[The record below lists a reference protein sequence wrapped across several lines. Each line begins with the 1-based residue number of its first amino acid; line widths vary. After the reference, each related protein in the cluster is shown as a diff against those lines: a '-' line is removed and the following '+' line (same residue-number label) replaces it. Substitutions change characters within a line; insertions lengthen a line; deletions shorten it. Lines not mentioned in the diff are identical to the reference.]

1 MMTSTGKQVAECSM
15 VKIAESEIEFSA
27 IRASGPGGQNV
38 NKVSTA
44 VQLRFDV
51 HRSSLS
57 REIKDRVLAYADS
70 RINSEGCVVIK
81 AQRFRSQEKN
91 KQDAVERLEKL
102 VAAATH
108 VDKKR
113 IATRPGRGAKER
125 RIKQKKKTGDKK
137 SGRGPVRSYDQ

>member
-1 MMTSTGKQVAECSM
+1 MKT
-15 VKIAESEIEFSA
+15 IPESEIEFAA

-51 HRSSLS
+51 RRSSLS
-57 REIKDRVLAYADS
+57 RQDKERLLAHADS

-91 KQDAVERLEKL
+91 KQDAVERLQAL
-102 VAAATH
+102 IADATH
-108 VDKKR
+108 VEKKR
-113 IATRPGRGAKER
+113 IATRPGRASKER
-125 RIKQKKKTGDKK
+125 RIQQKKKTGDKK
-137 SGRGPVRSYDQ
+137 MGRGAVRSFD

>member
-1 MMTSTGKQVAECSM
+1 MMTPTGKQVAECSM

-51 HRSSLS
+51 RRSSLA
-57 REIKDRVLAYADS
+57 REIKDRVLVYADS

-113 IATRPGRGAKER
+113 IATRPGRASKER
-125 RIKQKKKTGDKK
+125 RIQQKKKTGDKK
-137 SGRGPVRSYDQ
+137 LKRGTPRSYDQ

>member
-1 MMTSTGKQVAECSM
+1 M
-15 VKIAESEIEFSA
+15 VKIAESEIEFTA

-51 HRSSLS
+51 RRSSLA
-57 REIKDRVLAYADS
+57 REIKDRVLVYADS

-91 KQDAVERLEKL
+91 KQDAVERLEIL

-113 IATRPGRGAKER
+113 IATRPGRASKER
-125 RIKQKKKTGDKK
+125 RIQQKKKTGDKK
-137 SGRGPVRSYDQ
+137 LKRGTVRSYDQ

>member
-1 MMTSTGKQVAECSM
+1 M

-137 SGRGPVRSYDQ
+137 SGRGAVRSYDQ

>member
-1 MMTSTGKQVAECSM
+1 M
-15 VKIAESEIEFSA
+15 VKIAESEIEFAA

-51 HRSSLS
+51 RRSSLA
-57 REIKDRVLAYADS
+57 REMKDRVLDYSDS

-102 VAAATH
+102 ISAASH

-113 IATRPGRGAKER
+113 IATRPGRASKER
-125 RIKQKKKTGDKK
+125 RIQQKKKTGDKK
-137 SGRGPVRSYDQ
+137 LGRGAVRSYDQ

>member
-1 MMTSTGKQVAECSM
+1 MI
-15 VKIAESEIEFSA
+15 KIAKSEIEFAA

-51 HRSSLS
+51 RRSSLDQ
-57 REIKDRVLAYADS
+57 RIKDRVLAYADS
-70 RINSEGCVVIK
+70 RINGEGCVVIK

-91 KQDAVERLEKL
+91 KQDAVQRLEEL

-108 VDKKR
+108 VNKRR
-113 IATRPGRGAKER
+113 IATRPGRAAKEK

-137 SGRGPVRSYDQ
+137 LGRTTVRSYEE

>member
-1 MMTSTGKQVAECSM
+1 M

-51 HRSSLS
+51 LRSGLS

-137 SGRGPVRSYDQ
+137 SGRGAVRSYDQ

>member
-1 MMTSTGKQVAECSM
+1 M

-51 HRSSLS
+51 RRSSLA
-57 REIKDRVLAYADS
+57 REIKDRVLVYADS

-102 VAAATH
+102 IAAATH

-113 IATRPGRGAKER
+113 IATRPGRASKER
-125 RIKQKKKTGDKK
+125 RIQQKKKTGDKK
-137 SGRGPVRSYDQ
+137 LKRGTPRSYDQ

>member
-1 MMTSTGKQVAECSM
+1 MMTPTGKQVAECSM

-125 RIKQKKKTGDKK
+125 RIKQKKKTSDKK
-137 SGRGPVRSYDQ
+137 SGRGAVRSYDQ

>member
-1 MMTSTGKQVAECSM
+1 MMAPTGKQVAECSM

-51 HRSSLS
+51 RRSSLA
-57 REIKDRVLAYADS
+57 REIKDRVLVYADS

-102 VAAATH
+102 IAAATH

-113 IATRPGRGAKER
+113 IATRPGRASKER
-125 RIKQKKKTGDKK
+125 RIQQKKKTGDKK
-137 SGRGPVRSYDQ
+137 LGRGTVRSYDQ

>member
-1 MMTSTGKQVAECSM
+1 MMTPTGKQVAECSM
-15 VKIAESEIEFSA
+15 VKITESEIEFSA

-51 HRSSLS
+51 HRSGLS

-137 SGRGPVRSYDQ
+137 SGRGAVRSYDQ